1 MFHVEQNEKFI
12 FILSNQKDWY
22 VIAVG
27 ECNHALACMLSPKVY
42 VFLRI
47 DYIAFASIL
56 VNLTARERP
65 TTSSARSYA
74 YRFFIFFQKLN
85 ASLCFLSPKKHSLFG
100 VPIMA
105 FGPPPYFTKGETGM
119 IGFAYLFLSY
129 YCNAVSQFCVLH
141 FAPCTLH
148 LYFRRLKSFFYFGIL
163 NINTLF
169 TTCSTLFVG
178 YVV

>member
-1 MFHVEQNEKFI
+1 MIYASLLFWQTFQQENYPPPRQHVATLI
-12 FILSNQKDWY
+12 
-22 VIAVG
+22 
-27 ECNHALACMLSPKVY
+27 
-42 VFLRI
+42 VF
-47 DYIAFASIL
+47 S
-56 VNLTARERP
+56 
-65 TTSSARSYA
+65 
-74 YRFFIFFQKLN
+74 FFQKLN

-105 FGPPPYFTKGETGM
+105 FGPPPYFAKGETGM

-141 FAPCTLH
+141 FALCTLH